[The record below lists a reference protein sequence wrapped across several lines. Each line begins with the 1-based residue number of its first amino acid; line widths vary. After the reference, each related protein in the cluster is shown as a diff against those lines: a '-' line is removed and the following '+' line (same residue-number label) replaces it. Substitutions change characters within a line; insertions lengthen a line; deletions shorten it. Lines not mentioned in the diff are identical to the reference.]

1 MVNSFVKDFEP
12 EFKVL
17 KKRKPDFKKPKPLS
31 KRAQNYIAACNRYT
45 KWYPKD
51 KTRVKSCDTGIT
63 NIYYHSGRKKEAVG
77 YLKKLALKYPKSKE
91 GPGSI
96 ELLIPMMANDRKA
109 LLDLSYSFLKVP
121 EYRKGKMGK
130 KLRGL
135 QRGAEKEAIGQ
146 EKNNLKRAQAYEA
159 QAKKYPKDPDVD
171 KLWYNAAVDYI
182 KAGAIPNAINAYLV
196 IVKRFPKKP
205 QAKDSLLQVAQ
216 IYERSLEFDK
226 ASTYYLDFHKR
237 YSKSKE
243 APAALVKACELQLAL
258 NTAKAL
264 SICNAFA
271 NRYPDGAKPIVERLI
286 VGAFRGKRNSQMVKI
301 INSMYLPKFKLNAN
315 EKIVAMYRIYRA
327 YGRQGSQAGEAAR
340 AIQAEFAKNPNAVS
354 GEALRYVGELAFLR
368 ANAVLPGYMRTR
380 LVGGTVE
387 KLLASLQAKAAALQ
401 NVEQAYGQV
410 VNTKDSFWGVAALY
424 SIGLANEQFA
434 ELLANPPPIKGAKRE
449 DVLAQLQPQID
460 AVRQAAANWYKT
472 AKDTVTKFKVYN
484 QYSVKTINALA
495 RVNGK
500 DFQFDDY
507 VVTPDF
513 LGSEL
518 PASIANSFGG

>member
-1 MVNSFVKDFEP
+1 
-12 EFKVL
+12 
-17 KKRKPDFKKPKPLS
+17 
-31 KRAQNYIAACNRYT
+31 
-45 KWYPKD
+45 
-51 KTRVKSCDTGIT
+51 
-63 NIYYHSGRKKEAVG
+63 
-77 YLKKLALKYPKSKE
+77 
-91 GPGSI
+91 
-96 ELLIPMMANDRKA
+96 
-109 LLDLSYSFLKVP
+109 
-121 EYRKGKMGK
+121 
-130 KLRGL
+130 
-135 QRGAEKEAIGQ
+135 
-146 EKNNLKRAQAYEA
+146 
-159 QAKKYPKDPDVD
+159 
-171 KLWYNAAVDYI
+171 
-182 KAGAIPNAINAYLV
+182 
-196 IVKRFPKKP
+196 
-205 QAKDSLLQVAQ
+205 
-216 IYERSLEFDK
+216 
-226 ASTYYLDFHKR
+226 
-237 YSKSKE
+237 
-243 APAALVKACELQLAL
+243 
-258 NTAKAL
+258 
-264 SICNAFA
+264 
-271 NRYPDGAKPIVERLI
+271 
-286 VGAFRGKRNSQMVKI
+286 MVKI